1 MRLWI
6 LLGLTALPS
15 LITAQRRCYFPN
27 GNLAPDHRACD
38 PEAETDNRVHSSC
51 CSIDDNVACLSSN
64 YCLNQNGYVYRGAC
78 TDRDWEDSSCPRQH
92 CQLFSGSGMNL
103 LSCDDVSRSWCCA
116 DGGSTPCCK
125 NENVTQFSLNAG
137 MVTYIATVAAV
148 TLPTTSISTTSEV
161 STTSGG
167 TTTTTSDPSATSVP
181 QAAAAAIS
189 TGAAVG
195 MGIGITIPTILA
207 ILFAV
212 LWWIERSKRKR
223 QQTHAQPIVPPAP
236 FASDYQT
243 YGGGSGGLQPPELHS
258 LSYSSELSGAYDRQ
272 PLQSADA
279 LELSAQSVKPPGY
292 SGGY

>member
-1 MRLWI
+1 MRLSI
-6 LLGLTALPS
+6 LLSLMALPS

-27 GNLAPDHRACD
+27 GNLAPDHRACN
-38 PEAETDNRVHSSC
+38 PESETNNNVHSSC

-78 TDRDWEDSSCPRQH
+78 TDRDWEDSSCPRKY
-92 CQLFSGSGMNL
+92 CTLFSGSGMNL

-137 MVTYIATVAAV
+137 MITYIATVASV
-148 TLPTTSISTTSEV
+148 SLPTTSTTSGVTTTSEEA
-161 STTSGG
+161 
-167 TTTTTSDPSATSVP
+167 TTTTSSEPTATSVS
-181 QAAAAAIS
+181 QSAAAAIS

-207 ILFAV
+207 ILFAS
-212 LWWIERSKRKR
+212 LWLIERSKRKR
-223 QQTHAQPIVPPAP
+223 QQAHSQPIVPPAP
-236 FASDYQT
+236 FTSDYQP
-243 YGGGSGGLQPPELHS
+243 YNGGEGLQPPELHNM
-258 LSYSSELSGAYDRQ
+258 SYSSELSNGYDRQ

-279 LELSAQSVKPPGY
+279 LELSAHSVKPPGY
-292 SGGY
+292 TGGY